1 MNPNFDAPLVLFMQ
15 NFFIIAFFVFT
26 TICIFLYQ
34 SKSKYLIAFLPL
46 LALSSHQF
54 EEYVLSPLLL
64 GDFYHFLNWAFRN
77 GMDISPMEVTL
88 INLIPYVILLPALI
102 ISKARS
108 ERVFGIIFLF
118 NNALTMANAS
128 FHIGISTAQNTFSP
142 GMLSSLFFYIPLFVY
157 AILLNKDIGLP
168 NRPIIAISLYGFIG
182 HYVLIWLI
190 NIF

>member
-1 MNPNFDAPLVLFMQ
+1 MNPTFNAPLVLLMQ
-15 NFFIIAFFVFT
+15 NFFTIAFFVFI

-46 LALSSHQF
+46 LALSFHQF
-54 EEYVLSPLLL
+54 EEYVLSPLLF

-102 ISKARS
+102 ISKPRS
-108 ERVFGIIFLF
+108 EKVFGIFFLF

-128 FHIGISTAQNTFSP
+128 FHIVISTAQNTFSP
-142 GMLSSLFFYIPLFVY
+142 GMISSLFFYIPLFIY
-157 AILLNKDIGLP
+157 AILLNKDMGLS

-182 HYVLIWLI
+182 HYILIWLV

>member
-54 EEYVLSPLLL
+54 EEYVLSPLVL

-182 HYVLIWLI
+182 HYVLIWLV

>member
-1 MNPNFDAPLVLFMQ
+1 MNPTFNAPLVLLMQ
-15 NFFIIAFFVFT
+15 NFFTIAFFVFI

-46 LALSSHQF
+46 LALSFHQF
-54 EEYVLSPLLL
+54 EEYVLSPLLF

-88 INLIPYVILLPALI
+88 INLIPYVILIPALI

-128 FHIGISTAQNTFSP
+128 FHIGISTAQNIFSP

-157 AILLNKDIGLP
+157 AILLNKDIGLS

>member
-1 MNPNFDAPLVLFMQ
+1 MNPAFNAPLVLLMQ
-15 NFFIIAFFVFT
+15 NFFTIAFFVFI

-77 GMDISPMEVTL
+77 GMDISPMEVAL

-102 ISKARS
+102 ILSL
-108 ERVFGIIFLF
+108 I
-118 NNALTMANAS
+118 
-128 FHIGISTAQNTFSP
+128 HI
-142 GMLSSLFFYIPLFVY
+142 
-157 AILLNKDIGLP
+157 
-168 NRPIIAISLYGFIG
+168 
-182 HYVLIWLI
+182 
-190 NIF
+190 

>member
-1 MNPNFDAPLVLFMQ
+1 MNPTFNAPLVLLMQ
-15 NFFIIAFFVFT
+15 NFFTIAFFVFI

-46 LALSSHQF
+46 LALSFHQF
-54 EEYVLSPLLL
+54 EEYVLSPLLF

-157 AILLNKDIGLP
+157 AILLNKDIGLS

>member
-1 MNPNFDAPLVLFMQ
+1 MNPTFNAPLVLLMQ
-15 NFFIIAFFVFT
+15 NFFTIAFFVFI

-46 LALSSHQF
+46 LALSFHQF
-54 EEYVLSPLLL
+54 EEYVLSPLLF

-108 ERVFGIIFLF
+108 EMIFGIIFLF
-118 NNALTMANAS
+118 HNASTMANAS

-142 GMLSSLFFYIPLFVY
+142 GMISSLFFYIPLFIY
-157 AILLNKDIGLP
+157 AILLNKDMGLS

-182 HYVLIWLI
+182 HYVLIWLV

>member
-1 MNPNFDAPLVLFMQ
+1 MNPTFNAPLVLLMQ
-15 NFFIIAFFVFT
+15 NFFTIAFFVFI

-34 SKSKYLIAFLPL
+34 SKSKYLIAFMPL
-46 LALSSHQF
+46 LALSFHQF
-54 EEYVLSPLLL
+54 EEYVLSPLLF

-108 ERVFGIIFLF
+108 EKVFGIFFLF
-118 NNALTMANAS
+118 NNALTMSNAS

-142 GMLSSLFFYIPLFVY
+142 GMISSLFFYIPLFIY
-157 AILLNKDIGLP
+157 AILLNKDMGLS

-182 HYVLIWLI
+182 HYILIWLV

>member
-1 MNPNFDAPLVLFMQ
+1 
-15 NFFIIAFFVFT
+15 
-26 TICIFLYQ
+26 
-34 SKSKYLIAFLPL
+34 
-46 LALSSHQF
+46 
-54 EEYVLSPLLL
+54 
-64 GDFYHFLNWAFRN
+64 
-77 GMDISPMEVTL
+77 MEVTL

-157 AILLNKDIGLP
+157 AILLNKDIGLS

>member
-1 MNPNFDAPLVLFMQ
+1 MNPTFDAPLVLLMQ
-15 NFFIIAFFVFT
+15 NFFTIAFFVFT

-77 GMDISPMEVTL
+77 GMDISPVEVTL

-102 ISKARS
+102 VSKARS

-157 AILLNKDIGLP
+157 AILLNKDIGLS

>member
-1 MNPNFDAPLVLFMQ
+1 MNPTFNAPLVLLMQ
-15 NFFIIAFFVFT
+15 NFFTIAFFVFI

-46 LALSSHQF
+46 LALSFHQF
-54 EEYVLSPLLL
+54 EEYVLSPLLF

-108 ERVFGIIFLF
+108 EKVFGIIFLF

-157 AILLNKDIGLP
+157 AILLNKDIGLS

-182 HYVLIWLI
+182 HYVLIWSV

>member
-1 MNPNFDAPLVLFMQ
+1 MNPTFDAPLVLLMQ
-15 NFFIIAFFVFT
+15 NFFTIAFFVFS

-46 LALSSHQF
+46 LALSFHQF
-54 EEYVLSPLLL
+54 EEYVLSPLLF

-142 GMLSSLFFYIPLFVY
+142 GLLSSLFFYIPLFVY
-157 AILLNKDIGLP
+157 AILLNKDIGLS

-182 HYVLIWLI
+182 HYVLIWLV

>member
-1 MNPNFDAPLVLFMQ
+1 M
-15 NFFIIAFFVFT
+15 
-26 TICIFLYQ
+26 CIRD
-34 SKSKYLIAFLPL
+34 S
-46 LALSSHQF
+46 QF
-54 EEYVLSPLLL
+54 EEYILSPLLL

-77 GMDISPMEVTL
+77 GMDISPLEVAL

-108 ERVFGIIFLF
+108 EKVFGIFFLF

-142 GMLSSLFFYIPLFVY
+142 GMISSLFFYIPLFVY
-157 AILLNKDIGLP
+157 AILLNKDMGLS
-168 NRPIIAISLYGFIG
+168 NKPIIAISLYGFIG
-182 HYVLIWLI
+182 HYVLIWLV

>member
-1 MNPNFDAPLVLFMQ
+1 MNPTFNAPLVLLMQ
-15 NFFIIAFFVFT
+15 NFFTIAFFVFI

-46 LALSSHQF
+46 LALSFHQF

-108 ERVFGIIFLF
+108 EKVFGIFF
-118 NNALTMANAS
+118 YLTMLLQWQTQA
-128 FHIGISTAQNTFSP
+128 FISAFRLRKIHS
-142 GMLSSLFFYIPLFVY
+142 V
-157 AILLNKDIGLP
+157 
-168 NRPIIAISLYGFIG
+168 RE
-182 HYVLIWLI
+182 
-190 NIF
+190 

>member
-1 MNPNFDAPLVLFMQ
+1 MNPTFDAPLVLLMQ
-15 NFFIIAFFVFT
+15 NFFTIAFFVFT

-46 LALSSHQF
+46 LALSFHQF
-54 EEYVLSPLLL
+54 EEYVLSPLLF

-157 AILLNKDIGLP
+157 AILLNKDIGLS

>member
-1 MNPNFDAPLVLFMQ
+1 MNPTFNAPLVLLMQ
-15 NFFIIAFFVFT
+15 NFFTIAFFVFI

-46 LALSSHQF
+46 LALSFHQF
-54 EEYVLSPLLL
+54 EEYVMSPLLF

-88 INLIPYVILLPALI
+88 INLAPYITLLPALI

-108 ERVFGIIFLF
+108 EMIFGIIFLF
-118 NNALTMANAS
+118 HNASTMANAS

-142 GMLSSLFFYIPLFVY
+142 GMISSLFFYIPLFIY
-157 AILLNKDIGLP
+157 AILLNKDMGLS
-168 NRPIIAISLYGFIG
+168 NRLIIAISLYGFIG
-182 HYVLIWLI
+182 HYVLIWLV